1 MEAAEALAVVVR
13 ALRRRKGFTQE
24 NLITIDRSY
33 WGRIERGEVNI
44 TIDVLVRL
52 ASLMEVE
59 PAALILMA
67 TSLQSNEPFGEGL
80 KRISKQLTII
90 KKESVDQEMESMAR
104 AGKPQPGRPFRSD
117 AAQKA
122 AEANRL
128 SCSGVSVSEIAE
140 RLGLSK
146 STVRRYLKTTTSD
159 QADSA

>member
-44 TIDVLVRL
+44 TIDVLIRL
-52 ASLMEVE
+52 AAIMEVE
-59 PAALILMA
+59 PASLILMA
-67 TSLQSNEPFGEGL
+67 TSLQSNEPFAEGL
-80 KRISKQLTII
+80 KRISKQLSKI

-104 AGKPQPGRPFRSD
+104 AGKLPPGRPVRSD

-128 SCSGVSVSEIAE
+128 SGAGVSVSKIAE
-140 RLGLSK
+140 SLGLSK
-146 STVRRYLKTTTSD
+146 TTVRRYLQTTTPE
-159 QADSA
+159 QP

>member
-1 MEAAEALAVVVR
+1 
-13 ALRRRKGFTQE
+13 
-24 NLITIDRSY
+24 
-33 WGRIERGEVNI
+33 
-44 TIDVLVRL
+44 
-52 ASLMEVE
+52 MEVE

-80 KRISKQLTII
+80 KRISKQLTRI

-104 AGKPQPGRPFRSD
+104 AGKPQPGRPVRSD

-128 SCSGVSVSEIAE
+128 SCGGVSVSEIAE

>member
-44 TIDVLVRL
+44 TIDVLIRL
-52 ASLMEVE
+52 ATLMEVE
-59 PAALILMA
+59 PASLILMA

-80 KRISKQLTII
+80 KRISKQLNRI

-104 AGKPQPGRPFRSD
+104 AGKPPPGRPVRSD
-117 AAQKA
+117 AVQKA

-128 SCSGVSVSEIAE
+128 SVEGMSVSKIAE
-140 RLGLSK
+140 SLGLSK
-146 STVRRYLKTTTSD
+146 TTVRRYLQKNPPKRT
-159 QADSA
+159 